1 MKKRKPYLIKELRD
15 LGVAKI
21 RFYRTGTYLV
31 NNISTVCLFLNNID
45 MPLARGIAIRSILD
59 PIDKRLGR
67 AMSYGRAKK
76 AFLEE
81 KTTGEI
87 RPNLIRTGPSV
98 IIRRKKTFSSEEEN
112 KFRSEMKF
120 YGWKFK
126 EISSKN
132 GKWKIFQYYIPRNF
146 MVSLCFD
153 TFKFKS
159 DCEPTLTPLE
169 YNFVNHTPKVKVY
182 KKS

>member
-1 MKKRKPYLIKELRD
+1 MKKRKPYLIKELRQR
-15 LGVAKI
+15 GVSKI
-21 RFYRTGTYLV
+21 KFYRTGTYLI
-31 NNISTVCLFLNNID
+31 NNISTVCLFLNNIN

-59 PIDKRLGR
+59 QIDKRLGR

-87 RPNLIRTGPSV
+87 HPELRTGRPLIR
-98 IIRRKKTFSSEEEN
+98 RQKTYPAEEED

-120 YGWKFK
+120 YDWKFK
-126 EISSKN
+126 EVSNN
-132 GKWKIFQYYIPRNF
+132 GKLKTFQYYIPRNF
-146 MVSLCFD
+146 TVSLCFD
-153 TFKFKS
+153 TFRFKS
-159 DCEPTLTPLE
+159 NYCPILTSLE
-169 YNFVNHTPKVKVY
+169 YNFVNDTQKVEVY